1 MGGDQDGCLKGI
13 AASAGGLVWVRRRN
27 GSWWPGRILGWDELP
42 AKCLLPPRSGTP
54 IKLLGREDGSMDWYN
69 LEKSKRVKA
78 FRCREYDECIERAK
92 ASAVCSKKKPA
103 NAGKYVRREDAIL
116 HALEIEKAY
125 FSNRNQ
131 IKSGMKNSMA
141 KTNSLV
147 MQSKSMLGLNKQP
160 GYAARKLSMLDE
172 NSALELSQSVLS
184 FEQPNNPT
192 ASDMQLVPK
201 KRWRTPNDSEDDATE
216 GIKRMRDLQ
225 EIGLGMISKRKP
237 NIDVQAKGYNELAF
251 ANNASLSESNIDNDL
266 SSTCHINV
274 RKDSC
279 SSLKQKRSHVAPHEN
294 SRKKTRHSPLM
305 KVRKGTRV
313 IIPSY
318 CHWGGGFAGHSS
330 LQGETP
336 KKLVAPKPAA
346 KKGEFSVVSD
356 NSPDCSGT
364 SCEEALLDDCE
375 NTRNAIDGTHV
386 QSEIKDS
393 ELSSM
398 LEFIDDDCSD
408 GLIDVPLLMEGNID
422 GDYLHLFRSY
432 GSGNLHLHAADKQY
446 NHCSQDRVISKFSE
460 GLGESGFT
468 GSGTHVNHTRQR
480 IDKKGSER
488 FPNGKKNL
496 KYLRL
501 NESMASESF
510 GGRADW
516 FGYSLKDKM
525 QKDRLFVGSECKFGN
540 NSYDESPTSDN
551 RGQLVKCESVAD
563 VGDVP
568 QAQTFP
574 KLSCTN
580 DVGPNFAGEQ
590 EAVQSAEAVNKLS
603 NSSFARDIDAPFTVP
618 ISTILPR
625 QSFAN
630 HHVHLPAFSR
640 HQVPK
645 PVRSL
650 LMDSILFDVELNVQ
664 ASYQGP
670 HVPLVSLMSK
680 LNGKAI
686 VGHPISVEVL
696 QDGATVAPVTRNE
709 WCPITSNTG
718 QSVRNRISRMGKL
731 QPKEHTTQSHCN
743 IQGKKTNHI
752 KVKSPVMKKKSSK
765 NKKSGFSP
773 RKIRRLSSIAVDQKY
788 KQEERKPM
796 VEKIKGPAVAC
807 VPLRLVF
814 SRINEALSCSG
825 RPANVS

>member
-1 MGGDQDGCLKGI
+1 MGGDQDGCLKGFD
-13 AASAGGLVWVRRRN
+13 ASAGGLVWVRRRN
-27 GSWWPGRILGWDELP
+27 GSWWPGRILGRDELP

-78 FRCREYDECIERAK
+78 FRCGEYDECIERAK

-116 HALEIEKAY
+116 HALEIENAY

-131 IKSGMKNSMA
+131 IKSGMNNSMA

-147 MQSKSMLGLNKQP
+147 MQSKNMLGLNKQP
-160 GYAARKLSMLDE
+160 SYVSRKLGVLNES
-172 NSALELSQSVLS
+172 SAQELSQSVLS
-184 FEQPNNPT
+184 FEQPNNQT
-192 ASDMQLVPK
+192 ASDMQFVPK

-225 EIGLGMISKRKP
+225 EIGLGMVSKRKP
-237 NIDVQAKGYNELAF
+237 NIDVQPKGDNELAF
-251 ANNASLSESNIDNDL
+251 VNNASLSEANNDNGF
-266 SSTCHINV
+266 SSTFHINS
-274 RKDSC
+274 RKASC
-279 SSLKQKRSHVAPHEN
+279 SSVKQKRSHVVLPYEN
-294 SRKKTRHSPLM
+294 SRKKNHHSPLT

-318 CHWGGGFAGHSS
+318 CHWGGGFVGLSS

-336 KKLVAPKPAA
+336 KKLVAPKSTT
-346 KKGEFSVVSD
+346 KKGEFLAVTD
-356 NSPDCSGT
+356 NSPVCSGT

-375 NTRNAIDGTHV
+375 NTCNTVDGTH

-393 ELSSM
+393 ELSGM

-408 GLIDVPLLMEGNID
+408 GLIDVPLFMEDNID
-422 GDYLHLFRSY
+422 GDYLHLFESC
-432 GSGNLHLHAADKQY
+432 GSRNLQPHAADKHY
-446 NHCSQDRVISKFSE
+446 NHCSQDRFTSQFSE
-460 GLGESGFT
+460 GLGESGFA
-468 GSGTHVNHTRQR
+468 GSGAHVNHIRQR
-480 IDKKGSER
+480 IDKKSSER
-488 FPNGKKNL
+488 YPNGKKNL

-501 NESMASESF
+501 NQRIDSESF
-510 GGRADW
+510 GGRADR
-516 FGYSLKDKM
+516 FEYSLKDKM
-525 QKDRLFVGSECKFGN
+525 QKDRLFVGSECKIGN
-540 NSYDESPTSDN
+540 NSYDESLTSDN
-551 RGQLVKCESVAD
+551 CGQLVKCESVAD

-568 QAQTFP
+568 QAQTPNFT
-574 KLSCTN
+574 KLPCVN
-580 DVGPNFAGEQ
+580 DVGSNFASEQ
-590 EAVQSAEAVNKLS
+590 VIQSAEVVNKLS
-603 NSSFARDIDAPFTVP
+603 NSLSFARDIDAPFTVP
-618 ISTILPR
+618 VSTIPPR
-625 QSFAN
+625 QSFVN
-630 HHVHLPAFSR
+630 HQVHLPAFSR

-650 LMDSILFDVELNVQ
+650 LMDSLLFDVELNVQ

-680 LNGKAI
+680 LNGKPI
-686 VGHPISVEVL
+686 VGHPISVEAL
-696 QDGATVAPVTRNE
+696 EDGAAVALVTRNGR
-709 WCPITSNTG
+709 CPITSNIDR
-718 QSVRNRISRMGKL
+718 SLKNRISMIDKL
-731 QPKEHTTQSHCN
+731 QPREYKTQSNLN
-743 IQGKKTNHI
+743 IQGKKANHI
-752 KVKSPVMKKKSSK
+752 KVKSPSMKKKSSK

-814 SRINEALSCSG
+814 SRINEALSC
-825 RPANVS
+825 